1 MKILV
6 IIFALSCIFGLPIIL
21 LASIVSKHVAL
32 MILLVSGAV
41 VSLGK
46 EIYE

>member
-1 MKILV
+1 MRILV

-21 LASIVSKHVAL
+21 LASVVSKHIAL
-32 MILLVSGAV
+32 MILLIAGAV

-46 EIYE
+46 EICE

>member
-21 LASIVSKHVAL
+21 LASIISKHVAL
-32 MILLVSGAV
+32 MVLLISGAV

-46 EIYE
+46 EICE